1 MTNKS
6 NDDIETIGKLNEK
19 VGKLGKT
26 ITDQDTVIKVKI
38 LKKFSKKKHFFLIKK
53 IPRKF

>member
-38 LKKFSKKKHFFLIKK
+38 LKKFSKKNIFFLIKK